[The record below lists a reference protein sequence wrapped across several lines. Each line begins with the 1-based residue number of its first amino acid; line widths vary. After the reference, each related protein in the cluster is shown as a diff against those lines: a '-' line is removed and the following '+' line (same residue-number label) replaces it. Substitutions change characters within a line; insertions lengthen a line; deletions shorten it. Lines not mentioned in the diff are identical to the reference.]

1 MPLKMF
7 TDLIVNFGDLQE
19 IRNNFPY
26 ETILNYIRDGLVRI
40 TKFYFEFQRVL
51 NFFNGDS
58 VQLAIKVLVFL

>member
-7 TDLIVNFGDLQE
+7 TDLIVNFRDLQV
-19 IRNNFPY
+19 IRNNFPI
-26 ETILNYIRDGLVRI
+26 ETILKYIRDCVGRI
-40 TKFYFEFQRVL
+40 TKFYFEFQGVL

>member
-7 TDLIVNFGDLQE
+7 TDLIVNFRDLQV
-19 IRNNFPY
+19 IRNNFPI
-26 ETILNYIRDGLVRI
+26 ETILKYIRDYVGRI
-40 TKFYFEFQRVL
+40 TKFYFEFQGVL

>member
-7 TDLIVNFGDLQE
+7 TDLIVNFGDLQV

-40 TKFYFEFQRVL
+40 TKFYIEFQGVL
-51 NFFNGDS
+51 NFFNGDL
-58 VQLAIKVLVFL
+58 VKLAIKVLVFL